1 MPSPLRPPVNN
12 FQRSVSCVNKLH
24 RPKPLAERERGG
36 VAPAGGAG
44 AGVWAG
50 RPGRWGARAGGRR
63 PARAR
68 GCGTERWGGRD
79 GARPSGASS
88 GWGRATGSR
97 GGFSWGGRPL
107 GVGGLPSWGLA
118 GLYCTCSS
126 SPRRR
131 WQGPGALM
139 CGPSPAFVPAART
152 RALPPPHL
160 SLVLLPPFCLGC

>member
-1 MPSPLRPPVNN
+1 VPSPLRPPVNN
-12 FQRSVSCVNKLH
+12 FQRNVNKLH

-36 VAPAGGAG
+36 GWPPREG

-68 GCGTERWGGRD
+68 GCGTGRWGGRD
-79 GARPSGASS
+79 GARPPGASG
-88 GWGRATGSR
+88 GWGRTTGSR

-107 GVGGLPSWGLA
+107 GVGGLPFWLA

-139 CGPSPAFVPAART
+139 CGHSPAFVPAART
-152 RALPPPHL
+152 RALPPPHPPR
-160 SLVLLPPFCLGC
+160 VLLQPFCLGC